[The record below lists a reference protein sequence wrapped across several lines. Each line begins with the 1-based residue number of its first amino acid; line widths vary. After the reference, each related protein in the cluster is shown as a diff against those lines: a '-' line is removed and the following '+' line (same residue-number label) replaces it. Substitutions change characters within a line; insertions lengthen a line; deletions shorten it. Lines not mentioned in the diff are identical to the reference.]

1 MIKQLHQMGVR
12 SEYAYVGG
20 FASIGLTWLA
30 WLGSRMKKSH
40 DRGQSD
46 RWGIFVAHWVPT
58 LFAIGVAL
66 RQEEHDDPDTD

>member
-12 SEYAYVGG
+12 SEYAYIGG
-20 FASIGLTWLA
+20 FTSIGLTWLTWTLSKA
-30 WLGSRMKKSH
+30 KRSH
-40 DRGQSD
+40 DRSQSD
-46 RWGIFVAHWVPT
+46 RWGIFIASWAPT